1 MESKTFSHHHNH
13 HVVHVKWYM
22 LCKACHVIHVMWYM
36 LCDACFV
43 IHVMTPTIDMPS
55 VRRWCE
61 GWERHII
68 HAGRW
73 MRLRHG
79 VCDYHHHHRQYCT
92 YNVRTF
98 TRSLMCHDNND
109 QMKEILFFRN
119 ACIYETYDKVTVVS
133 LLLSDMFLQRLWRIN
148 LASLLDTGSHVK
160 WLLMWKTWKRLY
172 IKQNP
177 LEWGVNTCVTASWI
191 SYA

>member
-1 MESKTFSHHHNH
+1 MWCMSCNTYYVIHA
-13 HVVHVKWYM
+13 VWYM
-22 LCKACHVIHVMWYM
+22 LWQLRLICQVWGGGVRVGRDTSSMQEDGCV
-36 LCDACFV
+36 L
-43 IHVMTPTIDMPS
+43 DMES
-55 VRRWCE
+55 
-61 GWERHII
+61 
-68 HAGRW
+68 
-73 MRLRHG
+73 
-79 VCDYHHHHRQYCT
+79 HHHHRQYCT

-177 LEWGVNTCVTASWI
+177 LEWGVNTCVVTASWI